1 MSELIVIGF
10 DSEERAEEVRDRL
23 LSLQRTHIIRLEDA
37 VIATR
42 RENGR
47 VKLNQIASPATSS
60 ALAGGFW
67 GLLIGALFL
76 MPLMGVVFGAAGGAL
91 AGALT
96 DTGVDDDF
104 MREVGEMLQPGSA
117 ALFLLVRQMTEDKV
131 LDELKGVGGRV
142 LRTSLDHSK
151 EQQLREALEGEL
163 AQHRETEQSPARQS
177 EAQPA

>member
-10 DSEERAEEVRDRL
+10 DSEQKAEDVRDRL

-37 VIATR
+37 VVATK

-47 VKLNQIASPATSS
+47 VKLNQIASPATSG

-76 MPLMGVVFGAAGGAL
+76 MPFMGVVFGAAGGAL

-96 DTGVDDDF
+96 DAGVDDDF
-104 MREVGEMLQPGSA
+104 MRELGELLQPGSA

-131 LDELKGVGGRV
+131 LDELKGVGGKV
-142 LRTSLDHSK
+142 IRTSLDHTK
-151 EQQLREALEGEL
+151 EEQLREALAGALEQHGEL
-163 AQHRETEQSPARQS
+163 
-177 EAQPA
+177 QPA

>member
-10 DSEERAEEVRDRL
+10 DSEQKAEEVRDRL
-23 LSLQRTHIIRLEDA
+23 LSLQKTHIIRLEDA
-37 VIATR
+37 VVATKR
-42 RENGR
+42 DNGR
-47 VKLNQIASPATSS
+47 VKLNQLASPATSG

-76 MPLMGVVFGAAGGAL
+76 MPHIGFFVGAAGGGL

-96 DTGVDDDF
+96 DVGVDDDF
-104 MREVGEMLQPGSA
+104 MRELGDMLQPGSA

-131 LDELKGVGGRV
+131 LDEIKGVGGKV

-151 EQQLREALEGEL
+151 EEQLREALAGALE
-163 AQHRETEQSPARQS
+163 EQNAP
-177 EAQPA
+177 QPA

>member
-10 DSEERAEEVRDRL
+10 DSEQRAEEIRDKL

-37 VIATR
+37 VVAAK

-47 VKLNQIASPATSS
+47 VKLNQIASPATSG

-76 MPLMGVVFGAAGGAL
+76 MPLMGVVFGIGGGAL

-96 DTGVDDDF
+96 DAGVDDDF
-104 MREVGEMLQPGSA
+104 MRELGEMLQPGSA

-131 LDELKGVGGRV
+131 LDELKGVGGK
-142 LRTSLDHSK
+142 LIRTSLDHTK
-151 EQQLREALEGEL
+151 EEQLREALASAL
-163 AQHRETEQSPARQS
+163 KQHDNL
-177 EAQPA
+177 QPA

>member
-10 DSEERAEEVRDRL
+10 DSEEKAEQVRDRL

-37 VIATR
+37 VVATKR
-42 RENGR
+42 DSGR
-47 VKLNQIASPATSS
+47 VKLNQIASPATSG

-76 MPLMGVVFGAAGGAL
+76 MPHVGFFVGAAGGGL

-96 DTGVDDDF
+96 DVGVDDGF
-104 MREVGEMLQPGSA
+104 MRELGDMLQPGSS

-131 LDELKGVGGRV
+131 LDDLKGVGGK
-142 LRTSLDHSK
+142 LIRTSLDHSK
-151 EQQLREALEGEL
+151 EDQLREALAATLE
-163 AQHRETEQSPARQS
+163 QQDET
-177 EAQPA
+177 QPA

>member
-10 DSEERAEEVRDRL
+10 ESEQRAEEVRDRL

-37 VIATR
+37 VIATK
-42 RENGR
+42 RENGG
-47 VKLNQIASPATSS
+47 VKLSQIASPATSG

-76 MPLMGVVFGAAGGAL
+76 MPHVGFFVGAAGGGL

-96 DTGVDDDF
+96 DVGVDDGF
-104 MREVGEMLQPGSA
+104 MRELGEMLQPGSA

-131 LDELKGVGGRV
+131 LDELKGIGGKV

-163 AQHRETEQSPARQS
+163 AEHSVV
-177 EAQPA
+177 QPA

>member
-10 DSEERAEEVRDRL
+10 DTEQKAEEVRDRL
-23 LSLQRTHIIRLEDA
+23 ISLQRTHIICLEDA
-37 VIATR
+37 VVATK

-47 VKLNQIASPATSS
+47 VKLNQIASPATSG

-76 MPLMGVVFGAAGGAL
+76 MPFMGVVFGAAGGAL

-96 DTGVDDDF
+96 DAGVDDDF
-104 MREVGEMLQPGSA
+104 MRELGDVLQPGSA

-131 LDELKGVGGRV
+131 LDEMKGVGGKV
-142 LRTSLDHSK
+142 IRTSLDHTK
-151 EQQLREALEGEL
+151 EKQLREALAGALKQHGEL
-163 AQHRETEQSPARQS
+163 
-177 EAQPA
+177 QPA

>member
-10 DSEERAEEVRDRL
+10 ESEQKAEEVREQL

-37 VIATR
+37 VVAAK

-47 VKLNQIASPATSS
+47 IKLNQIASPATSG

-76 MPLMGVVFGAAGGAL
+76 MPHIGLLVGAAGGGL

-96 DTGVDDDF
+96 DVGVDDDF

-117 ALFLLVRQMTEDKV
+117 ALFILVRQMTEDKV
-131 LDELKGVGGRV
+131 LDELKGVGGKV

-163 AQHRETEQSPARQS
+163 AQQRELQA
-177 EAQPA
+177 A

>member
-10 DSEERAEEVRDRL
+10 DTEQKAEDLRDRL

-37 VIATR
+37 VVATK

-47 VKLNQIASPATSS
+47 VKLNQIASPATSG

-76 MPLMGVVFGAAGGAL
+76 MPFMGVVFGAAGGAL

-96 DTGVDDDF
+96 DAGVDDDF
-104 MREVGEMLQPGSA
+104 MRELGEMLQPGSA

-131 LDELKGVGGRV
+131 LDELTGVGGKV
-142 LRTSLDHSK
+142 IRTSLDHTK
-151 EQQLREALEGEL
+151 EDQLRKALAGALEQHSEL
-163 AQHRETEQSPARQS
+163 
-177 EAQPA
+177 QPA